1 VLVVASGLLLRSFV
15 TMIGANPG
23 FEPRGALTASI
34 DLPPA
39 RYDRQAASRFFQRA
53 ADRVSALPGVRA
65 VAFASDLP
73 WNGYDENTGFTI
85 VGRPAEDDGPEARY
99 HFVTRGYARATGTPV
114 VAGRE
119 LTDADAEN
127 APLAVLMNEGAARK
141 YWNDPER
148 AIGARVNVW
157 GRERTVVGVIG
168 DVRDMPWHT
177 RAVPALYLPQP
188 QPQTWSFQPMFLVV
202 RSDVDPQ
209 TMIEPVRRALRD
221 IDPELPLANVRA
233 LEEVAGA
240 ALATRR
246 LTLGLVAAFGVTA
259 LLLAVVGIYGVM
271 AQAVGQRRHEF
282 GVRQALGATQRDIMR
297 LVLSS
302 GAGMTGAGL
311 AVGVVVA
318 AASTR
323 FLASLLYG
331 VTPLDASTFAAVA
344 GVLIAAAAAAAYLP
358 ARRAARVS
366 AATALRAD

>member
-1 VLVVASGLLLRSFV
+1 
-15 TMIGANPG
+15 
-23 FEPRGALTASI
+23 
-34 DLPPA
+34 
-39 RYDRQAASRFFQRA
+39 
-53 ADRVSALPGVRA
+53 VRA
-65 VAFASDLP
+65 VAFTSDLP

-85 VGRPAEDDGPEARY
+85 VGRPPEEDGPSARY
-99 HFVTRGYARATGTPV
+99 HFVTREYARATGTPV

-119 LTDADAEN
+119 LTDADVEN
-127 APLAVLMNEGAARK
+127 APLAVLLNEGAART
-141 YWNDPER
+141 YWSAPER
-148 AIGARVNVW
+148 AVGAHVNVW
-157 GRERTVVGVIG
+157 GRERIVVGVIG

-202 RSDVDPQ
+202 RSDLDPEA
-209 TMIEPVRRALRD
+209 MVEPVRRAVRE

-233 LEEVAGA
+233 LEDVAGA

-282 GVRQALGATQRDIMR
+282 GVRQALGATPRDIMR
-297 LVLSS
+297 IVLSS
-302 GAGMTGAGL
+302 GAAMTGGGL
-311 AVGVVVA
+311 VCGVLIA

-323 FLASLLYG
+323 LLASLLYE
-331 VTPLDASTFAAVA
+331 VTPLDVSTFAGVA
-344 GVLIAAAAAAAYLP
+344 GVLIAAAAGAAYLP
-358 ARRAARVS
+358 ARRATRIS